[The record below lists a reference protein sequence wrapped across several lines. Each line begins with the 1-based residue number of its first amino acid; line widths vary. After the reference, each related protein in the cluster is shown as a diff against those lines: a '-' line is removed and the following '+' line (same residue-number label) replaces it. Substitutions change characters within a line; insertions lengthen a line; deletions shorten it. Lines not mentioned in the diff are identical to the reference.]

1 MIKLLNLCQFNFFKQ
16 PQNVYTVLLTYEIPS
31 IRIRSILQKHLDHFS
46 SSCPMQ
52 RSFVEEFFR
61 AHDARYGSVLEQQ
74 AHDLLVGGFGH
85 DVERAV
91 AAKIAGVDV
100 GTGVDKQSVET
111 PHLLLS
117 YLFNKLTELEL
128 KLLCL
133 VSRKMFW

>member
-1 MIKLLNLCQFNFFKQ
+1 
-16 PQNVYTVLLTYEIPS
+16 
-31 IRIRSILQKHLDHFS
+31 
-46 SSCPMQ
+46 MQ

-61 AHDARYGSVLEQQ
+61 AHNTRYGSVLEQQ

-111 PHLLLS
+111 SHFLLS
-117 YLFNKLTELEL
+117 YFINKHTEFEHE
-128 KLLCL
+128 LLCL
-133 VSRKMFW
+133 VSRKMLW

>member
-1 MIKLLNLCQFNFFKQ
+1 
-16 PQNVYTVLLTYEIPS
+16 
-31 IRIRSILQKHLDHFS
+31 
-46 SSCPMQ
+46 MQ

-74 AHDLLVGGFGH
+74 AHDLLVGGFGD

-91 AAKIAGVDV
+91 AAKVAGVDV
-100 GTGVDKQSVET
+100 GAGVDKQSVET

-117 YLFNKLTELEL
+117 YFFNKLTELEL